1 MITNREEVLANALR
15 VFAKMNYEKASLTEI
30 AKACGL
36 SKAGLIYYYPFKL
49 DLFIAVIDKYVFSML
64 STANKFRF
72 TYTSLSEFIDKY
84 VEGIKRTMHI
94 LVSVLKDDDRQPG
107 CSPNFYYY
115 NLLMQVRQYYPDVE
129 KKIESLFNQDYTVWE
144 SAIQLAKDSGEIRH
158 DLNTKDS
165 AFLFRQAFFGL
176 AYEQSFLSGLDTKML
191 VQKFRFIYSLLK
203 S

>member
-49 DLFIAVIDKYVFSML
+49 DLFIAVIDKYVFSMH

-94 LVSVLKDDDRQPG
+94 LISVTGVS
-107 CSPNFYYY
+107 
-115 NLLMQVRQYYPDVE
+115 
-129 KKIESLFNQDYTVWE
+129 
-144 SAIQLAKDSGEIRH
+144 
-158 DLNTKDS
+158 
-165 AFLFRQAFFGL
+165 
-176 AYEQSFLSGLDTKML
+176 
-191 VQKFRFIYSLLK
+191 
-203 S
+203 

>member
-1 MITNREEVLANALR
+1 
-15 VFAKMNYEKASLTEI
+15 
-30 AKACGL
+30 
-36 SKAGLIYYYPFKL
+36 
-49 DLFIAVIDKYVFSML
+49 
-64 STANKFRF
+64 
-72 TYTSLSEFIDKY
+72 
-84 VEGIKRTMHI
+84 
-94 LVSVLKDDDRQPG
+94 
-107 CSPNFYYY
+107 
-115 NLLMQVRQYYPDVE
+115 MQVRQYYPDVE